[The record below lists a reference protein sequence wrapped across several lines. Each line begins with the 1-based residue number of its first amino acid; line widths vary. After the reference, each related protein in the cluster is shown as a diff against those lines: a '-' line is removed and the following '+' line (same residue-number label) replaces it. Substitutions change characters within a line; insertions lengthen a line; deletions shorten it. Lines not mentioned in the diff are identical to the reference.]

1 MVTTAFCPRAALH
14 ASPHNNILELQPM
27 RKHCDQ
33 SLAVALVKLCVC
45 LAGTPQLM
53 LTAGPSVPVAPQ
65 QAYGYGYQAPAGYS
79 QPAAQPGFG
88 YGM

>member
-1 MVTTAFCPRAALH
+1 MKEALLI
-14 ASPHNNILELQPM
+14 ILIN
-27 RKHCDQ
+27 R
-33 SLAVALVKLCVC
+33 AVACLKPFLFVF